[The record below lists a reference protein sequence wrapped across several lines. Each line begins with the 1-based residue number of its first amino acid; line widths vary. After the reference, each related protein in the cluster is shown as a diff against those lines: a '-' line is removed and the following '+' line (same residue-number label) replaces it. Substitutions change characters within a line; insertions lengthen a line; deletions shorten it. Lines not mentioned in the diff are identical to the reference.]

1 MMKDDPERWIIRIYS
16 ECEGGVENL
25 SPGSPIGIMHE
36 ACRVMTNGDLE
47 GQIFAIPSSHK

>member
-1 MMKDDPERWIIRIYS
+1 MKDDPERWIIRIYS